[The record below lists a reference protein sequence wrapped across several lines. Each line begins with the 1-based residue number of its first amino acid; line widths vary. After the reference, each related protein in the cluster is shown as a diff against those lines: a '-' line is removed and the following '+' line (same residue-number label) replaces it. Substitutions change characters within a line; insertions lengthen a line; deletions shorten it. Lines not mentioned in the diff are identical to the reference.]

1 MKLKNLLLGQITVL
15 SAGAV
20 FAWYT
25 VYTDF
30 VAFLAVYDTILRFSD
45 CTPPN
50 PFTQACFY
58 GAFVFIIALVWS
70 VRLYKTDVTSQ
81 VNSQRKLTY
90 LLVLGT
96 LFGWSNFTYM
106 LYSANT
112 PSPSSFTCVITPD
125 TNPFT
130 TACFIGSVFFTLGLL
145 IAVYIYR
152 SLKSDK
158 LGDKTNPHTISLDN

>member
-1 MKLKNLLLGQITVL
+1 MMKLENMLLAQITVL

-25 VYTDF
+25 VYNDF
-30 VAFLAVYDTILRFSD
+30 VSFFSVYDTIFRFNN

-70 VRLYKTDVTSQ
+70 VRLYKTEVIKLLQ
-81 VNSQRKLTY
+81 SQRKLTY
-90 LLVLGT
+90 LLIVGT
-96 LFGWSNFTYM
+96 LFGWSNFSYM
-106 LYSANT
+106 IYTAKTAT
-112 PSPSSFTCVITPD
+112 PNGFTCIITPE
-125 TNPFT
+125 TSPFT

-145 IAVYIYR
+145 IAFYIYR
-152 SLKSDK
+152 TLSKNSQNVKNQTLTS
-158 LGDKTNPHTISLDN
+158 